1 MTASAL
7 ISSLLLA
14 LPSPAPAGT
23 VATPGLVEA
32 SGLAASPRAHPGV
45 LWTHNDGPDGRLF
58 AVSTN
63 GAALGIWK
71 IDAPGITDVEDLA
84 VRTTDDTEE
93 ILLADIGDNKGNRPS
108 VRVIVVPAP
117 APRPPGNTLE
127 GPALNPSAV
136 LEFTYEDGPRD
147 AESLAVDPATGHLLL
162 IAKEKKT
169 CGVYRFDP
177 ASSPAVARR
186 IARLPVSKASGA
198 DISPDGLRLAVVNG
212 KGAWMWTRTA
222 GETWEAAL
230 VRDPVVLP
238 YEPGPNG
245 ESVAWSA
252 DGRHT
257 FTLSE
262 GENPVLHRGETP

>member
-1 MTASAL
+1 MSSTAL
-7 ISSLLLA
+7 IVLLA
-14 LPSPAPAGT
+14 ALPAPAPAGT
-23 VATPGLVEA
+23 ANIPGLVEA

-45 LWTHNDGPDGRLF
+45 LWTHNDGSDGRLF

-71 IDAPGITDVEDLA
+71 IDAPGITDIEDIA
-84 VRTTDDTEE
+84 VRATGAAEE
-93 ILLADIGDNKGNRPS
+93 ILLADIGDNKGRRS
-108 VRVIVVPAP
+108 SARVIVVPAP
-117 APRPPGNTLE
+117 APRPPGEALQ
-127 GPALNPSAV
+127 GPALKPSAV

-147 AESLAVDPATGHLLL
+147 AESLAVDPSTGHLLI
-162 IAKEKKT
+162 IAKERKT
-169 CGVYRFDP
+169 CGVYRLDP
-177 ASSPAVARR
+177 AASPA
-186 IARLPVSKASGA
+186 IARLVARLPLDQASGA

-212 KGAWMWTRTA
+212 KGAWMWTRAA

-230 VRDPVVLP
+230 ARDPVVLP

-252 DGRHT
+252 EGRHT
-257 FTLSE
+257 FTMSE